1 MTDITF
7 KPRLYQETILHSCL
21 KKNTL
26 VVLPTG
32 LGKTKVAIMALA
44 KRLKDNPLSKALF
57 LTPTKPLASQIF
69 NEVLESTNEKDITLF
84 TGGVPPQKRKELW
97 KKSRIVISTPQCIE
111 NDLLNKNLTLQDVS
125 LLVIDEAHRAVQDY
139 SYTWITKEYH
149 KTSDYERI
157 IGLTASPGSDL
168 AKILEV
174 CKNLYSKE
182 VEIRTEKDPDV
193 IPYIQEAK
201 IEKEVIELPEDFKKI
216 RKYLQDSL
224 NSKLSELKKQGI
236 VAISRNPSKKEIL
249 NAQARLQGEIAR
261 GTKDYNTFRSI
272 SLLAE
277 VLKLGHAIDLL
288 ETQGINSLN
297 SYFESIFRDSKN
309 KKTKAV
315 KNLVIDLNFKSAYI
329 LTEKLNHKKTKHPKQ
344 ERLKEIISKS
354 IKTDPNFKIIVFN
367 NYRNSVNELEKELNN
382 LDGINAKLFVGQ
394 AKKGGVSLRQKDQL
408 KILEDFKDSVYNCLI
423 STSIGEE
430 GLDLPKVDLVIF
442 YEPVPSAIR
451 AIQRRGRTAR
461 HDRGKIIILVT
472 KNTRDESN
480 FWAAHHKEKRMYSV
494 LSKVRKKLNEQA
506 QPTIKSFIEKTNSII
521 YVDSREG
528 SSGITKQL
536 HELGLDV
543 RIKPL
548 PTADFIISER
558 IGIERKTPRDFIDS
572 IIDKRL
578 FTQLRRLRENFEKPL
593 MILEGTEDIY
603 SIRNIHP
610 NAIRGMLSTITL
622 SYGIPIVHTK
632 NVKDTAE
639 FIKVISSREQNPK
652 SGEIGVR
659 LEKKPVTTK
668 EQQEYIIE
676 SLPGIGPAMA
686 KILLKHF
693 KKIENIVNASQK
705 DLEKIG
711 GIGEKRA
718 KEIKRILKEIYEN

>member
-1 MTDITF
+1 MADITF
-7 KPRLYQETILHSCL
+7 KPRLYQETILHTCL
-21 KKNTL
+21 QKNTL

-32 LGKTKVAIMALA
+32 LGKTKIAIMALA

-69 NEVLESTNEKDITLF
+69 NEIRGCITEKEVSLF
-84 TGGVPPQKRKELW
+84 TGSVPPNKRKELW
-97 KKSRIVISTPQCIE
+97 KKSKVIISTPQCIE
-111 NDLLNKNLTLQDVS
+111 NDLLNKNLNVKEVS

-139 SYTWITKEYH
+139 SYNWITKEYH

-168 AKILEV
+168 GKILEV

-193 IPYIQEAK
+193 KPYIQEARIK
-201 IEKEVIELPEDFKKI
+201 KELIELPEDFKKI
-216 RKYLQDSL
+216 RKYLKDSL
-224 NSKLSELKKQGI
+224 KSKLIKIKEQGTL
-236 VAISRNPSKKEIL
+236 SLSSSPSKTEIL
-249 NAQARLQGEIAR
+249 NSQARLQGELAR
-261 GTKDYNTFRSI
+261 GSKDYNTFKSI

-277 VLKLGHAIDLL
+277 VLKLSHAIDLL
-288 ETQGINSLN
+288 ETQGISSLS
-297 SYFESIFRDSKN
+297 SYFESIFKDSRN

-315 KNLVIDLNFKSAYI
+315 KNLVNDLNFKSAYI
-329 LTEKLNHKKTKHPKQ
+329 LTEKLNQKKTKHPKQ
-344 ERLKEIISKS
+344 KRLKEIIKDS
-354 IKTDPNFKIIVFN
+354 IKKDPNLKIIVFN
-367 NYRNSVNELEKELNN
+367 NYRNSVNELEKELNK
-382 LDGINAKLFVGQ
+382 IKRVKAKLFVGQ
-394 AKKGGVSLRQKDQL
+394 AKKEGISLRQKDQL
-408 KILEDFKDSVYNCLI
+408 KILEDFNNSMYNCLI

-451 AIQRRGRTAR
+451 SIQRRGRTAR
-461 HDRGKIIILVT
+461 HDTGNIIILVT

-494 LSKVRKKLNEQA
+494 LDKVRKKLNEQT

-536 HELGLDV
+536 HEIGLDV

-548 PTADFIISER
+548 PTADFIISEKV
-558 IGIERKTPRDFIDS
+558 GIERKTPRDFIDS

-578 FTQLRRLRENFEKPL
+578 FTQIRGLRENFEKPL
-593 MILEGTEDIY
+593 LIIEGTEDIY

-610 NAIRGMLSTITL
+610 NAIRGMLATITL
-622 SYGIPIVHTK
+622 SYGIPIVYTK
-632 NVKDTAE
+632 NIKDTAE
-639 FIKVISSREQNPK
+639 FIKIISLREQNPNSK
-652 SGEIGVR
+652 DIGIR
-659 LEKKPVTTK
+659 LDKKPVTTK

-676 SLPGIGPAMA
+676 SFPGIGPSMA
-686 KILLKHF
+686 KSLLKKF
-693 KKIENIVNASQK
+693 KKIEDIVNASQK
-705 DLEKIG
+705 DLEKIES
-711 GIGEKRA
+711 IGEKRA
-718 KEIKRILKEIYEN
+718 KEIKRILKEIYED